1 MKLLMMKLYS
11 DFLLLPLKFKYTPGH
26 PVLSHSQFMF
36 FPNARVQASNPY
48 KKNGKKFGGRTCC
61 CDA

>member
-1 MKLLMMKLYS
+1 MELLMMKLYS
-11 DFLLLPLKFKYTPGH
+11 VFLLLPLKFKYTPGH

-36 FPNARVQASNPY
+36 FPDVRAQASNPH
-48 KKNGKKFGGRTCC
+48 KKNGKKIWGQTCC